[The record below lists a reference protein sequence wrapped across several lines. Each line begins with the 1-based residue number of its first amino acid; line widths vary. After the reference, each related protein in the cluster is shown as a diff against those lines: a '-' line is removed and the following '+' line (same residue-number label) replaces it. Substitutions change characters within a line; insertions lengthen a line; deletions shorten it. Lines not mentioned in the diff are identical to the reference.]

1 MTDPATSRPEEDWT
15 EAPVPLALLAELTH
29 RCPLS
34 CPYCSNPL
42 ELTRR
47 SSELSTEEWIQVFAQ
62 AAAMGVLQ
70 VHLSGG
76 EPAARRDL
84 PDLILGAAKADLYTN
99 LITSGVS
106 MKRDVFEA
114 SVENGLDHVQ
124 LSVQGSNA
132 ETADLIGGYEGGF
145 DIKMQVAQW
154 VVDAGLPLT
163 INAVVHR
170 KNLDTLPQ
178 TIDLA
183 ERLGAR
189 RLEIAHT
196 QYHGWGLKNRA
207 TLMPTIEQVMQ
218 ANEIVRKAQE
228 RLTGI
233 LAIDYVTPDHFTQ
246 YPKACMGGWA
256 RTGLNVAPDG
266 TVLPCH
272 AAQTIPSL
280 TFETVRQRSLADIW
294 QTGSAFTAYRGVEW
308 MDEPCRSCDRKNID
322 WGGCRCQAF
331 AINGD
336 AATTD
341 PACSLSSRHSVVRAA
356 ANPSAEEAQAEFD
369 YRKMSRD

>member
-1 MTDPATSRPEEDWT
+1 MIGSTASRSEEDLA
-15 EAPVPLALLAELTH
+15 EAPIPIALLAELTH

-47 SSELSTEEWIQVFAQ
+47 SSELSTDEWVHVFEQ
-62 AAAMGVLQ
+62 AADMGVLQ

-84 PDLILGAAKADLYTN
+84 PDLIRGAAKADLYTN
-99 LITSGVS
+99 LITSGVGL
-106 MKRDVFEA
+106 KRDVFDA

-124 LSVQGSNA
+124 LSIQGSDA
-132 ETADLIGGYEGGF
+132 ETADLIGGYRGGF
-145 DIKMQVAQW
+145 DIKMRVAEW
-154 VVDAGLPLT
+154 IVDVGLPLT

-178 TIDLA
+178 TIELA

-207 TLMPTIEQVMQ
+207 ALMPTIDQVMG
-218 ANEIVRKAQE
+218 ANQIVADARE

-233 LAIDYVTPDHFTQ
+233 LAIDYVTPDHFTR
-246 YPKACMGGWA
+246 YPKACMGGWG

-280 TFETVRQRSLADIW
+280 TFETVKGRSLADIW
-294 QTGSAFTAYRGVEW
+294 RTGSAFTAFRGVDW
-308 MDEPCRSCDRKNID
+308 MEEPCRSCERKTVD

-331 AINGD
+331 AVNGD

-341 PACSLSSRHSVVRAA
+341 PACSLSPRHAEIRAVA
-356 ANPSAEEAQAEFD
+356 DPSAGQAQAEFV
-369 YRKMSRD
+369 YRTMG